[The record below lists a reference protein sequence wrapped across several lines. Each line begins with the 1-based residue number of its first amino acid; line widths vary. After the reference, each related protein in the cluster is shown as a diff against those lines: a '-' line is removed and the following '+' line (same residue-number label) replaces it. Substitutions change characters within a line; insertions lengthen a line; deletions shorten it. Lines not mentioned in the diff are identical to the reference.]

1 MATRSEGPSPV
12 APVAPAVQEPG
23 ASALLVARL
32 VARLGFYLFVV
43 IVGAYFVLPMLW
55 LVFAPFEAH
64 PTLAAS
70 PPIQATLQNFR
81 DLLDDPYALPSLAN
95 SILLAVAT
103 MVLVVALAAPAAY
116 ALSRVR
122 IPGRDLVLYVLLL
135 FSSVVTGTAAMVPLF
150 LLVFD
155 LGLINTYAGVVL
167 VLAGGLIPAGIFIL
181 KDFMDSMPSSYEES
195 ARVFGASTFQI
206 LRDIVVPYARPG
218 LAVIAVWVIVN
229 VWSSFLI
236 PFILLRNPNL
246 LPAAV
251 VVYNF
256 YTEGGQANL
265 RLISA
270 FGLLYSIPVVV
281 MYLFVNRRYGFRF
294 YGGLKG

>member
-1 MATRSEGPSPV
+1 MDRDRPTLTPD
-12 APVAPAVQEPG
+12 PAQEPSE
-23 ASALLVARL
+23 SALLVRRFL
-32 VARLGFYLFVV
+32 SRIGFYLFVV
-43 IVGAYFVLPMLW
+43 IVGAFFALPMLW
-55 LVFAPFEAH
+55 LVFAPFDPH
-64 PTLAAS
+64 PTLAATPPSS
-70 PPIQATLQNFR
+70 PTLANFP
-81 DLLDDPYALPSLAN
+81 DLLKDPYALPSLAN
-95 SILLAVAT
+95 SVVLAAAT
-103 MVLVVALAAPAAY
+103 MVLVVAAAAPAAY

-122 IPGRDLVLYVLLL
+122 IPGRDLLLYVLLL

-155 LGLINTYAGVVL
+155 LGLINTYVGVVL

-181 KDFMDSMPSSYEES
+181 KDFVDSMPKSYEES
-195 ARVFGASTFQI
+195 ARVFGASSFQI
-206 LRDIVVPYARPG
+206 LRDIVLPYARPG
-218 LAVIAVWVIVN
+218 LAVIAVWVVVN
-229 VWSSFLI
+229 VWSNFLI
-236 PFILLRNPNL
+236 PFILLRDPGM

-265 RLISA
+265 RLISS

-294 YGGLKG
+294 YGGIKG